1 MNGAVIYNGPSKLD
15 GKPIIGIVTGMKG
28 NSSNPKTGGIAQLW
42 VLREDIHPAEA
53 LQTGEDESICGGC
66 VHRGQVDENGETD
79 GNTCYV
85 RLMGPI
91 SIWNAYHRGSY
102 PTLTPREVSDLLASR
117 DVELRLGA
125 YGDPVALPVPV
136 LRGLC
141 HSVTGWTGY
150 THQWRKAHRSYRRWL
165 MASTDSIAETDLA
178 RSNGWRTFRIRLPG
192 ELPIAGEIDC
202 PASPVSGHRL
212 QCQTCMIC
220 NGCGPNDTPG
230 RVSVSIVAHGV
241 GTGIIERRNQ

>member
-28 NSSNPKTGGIAQLW
+28 NSRNPKTGGIAQLW
-42 VLREDIHPAEA
+42 IIRENIHPTEA
-53 LQTGEDESICGGC
+53 LQTGEDESICGAC
-66 VHRGQVDENGETD
+66 IHRGTDED
-79 GNTCYV
+79 GRSCYV
-85 RLMGPI
+85 GI
-91 SIWNAYHRGSY
+91 YVVNEVWKAYKRGSY
-102 PTLTPREVSDLLASR
+102 PTLSPREASDLLASR

-125 YGDPVALPVPV
+125 YGDPVAIPVPI

-141 HSVTGWTGY
+141 HSVTGWVGY
-150 THQWRKAHRSYRRWL
+150 THQWRNAHRSYRRWL

-192 ELPIAGEIDC
+192 QLPIVGEIDC
-202 PASPVSGHRL
+202 PASPESGHRL